1 MHLFYKVCLVLNI
14 LRSPIM
20 KLTYSVIDTTYQ
32 NIKEV
37 LKANFLMS
45 DRLILKLKKM
55 QNIFLNGKPIYVHHT
70 ITTR

>member
-1 MHLFYKVCLVLNI
+1 
-14 LRSPIM
+14 M
-20 KLTYSVIDTTYQ
+20 KLIYLVTDTTYQ
-32 NIKEV
+32 NVKEV

-55 QNIFLNGKPIYVHHT
+55 QNIFLNGKPIYVHHE